1 MIGYKDMEHIVYIN
15 MRIEKF
21 TSLKNTDRLSKIIFL
36 NFIEL
41 QNQVGISFSINE
53 IARLLTSSKL
63 IGWFLLDD
71 SKNIIGYIVG
81 ETRTLNDGRY
91 VYYINYFYIVPKYR
105 SKGIGKDMLMKCI
118 DEIAMQNIKFIM
130 LMANVDSSAFKLYS
144 DLGFVIDPSI
154 NINND
159 KYKIMYMYC
168 NGW

>member
-1 MIGYKDMEHIVYIN
+1 MDNVYIN
-15 MRIEKF
+15 MKIEKF
-21 TSLKNTDRLSKIIFL
+21 TSLKNTDKLSKIIFL

-53 IARLLTSSKL
+53 ITRLLSSSRL

-71 SKNIIGYIVG
+71 NKNIIGYIIG

-105 SKGIGKDMLMKCI
+105 SNGIGKDMLMRCI

-130 LMANVDSSAFKLYS
+130 LMSNVESNAYKLYS
-144 DLGFVIDPSI
+144 QLGFVVDPSI

-159 KYKIMYMYC
+159 KYKLLYMYC
-168 NGW
+168 NGWT